1 MHNIKYYIVY
11 PTPMPSEQELLDRI
25 LNILKFKSKG
35 MTITEISHVTNIH
48 RNSIAK
54 YLQVLLASGKVD
66 VQLIGNAK
74 VYTLSRRLPINSM
87 LHCSPD
93 LIVLLNQ
100 DRRIIQVND
109 KYLKYFNLDE
119 NDILNREINN
129 PAIPVI
135 SDEIILPLIDR
146 SIENGEVCSKETTY
160 AYDGKLYYFFVKYV
174 PLVLDGGEH
183 GLILII
189 KDFTEEK
196 KIKDALTENEEKF
209 KNLFNNAN
217 DSLFLYEITAN
228 QDIGKL
234 IEVNDTACNKLNYT
248 RNEFFQMEFC
258 EIFNSE
264 FHCQHSAIETNPTEN
279 YHSIYEGMQV
289 KKDGTTFPIE
299 ASAHVFSLQDK
310 LVVLYVIRDI
320 SERKNVE
327 NSLNRTY
334 AVVR

>member
-146 SIENGEVCSKETTY
+146 SIENGGSMQQ
-160 AYDGKLYYFFVKYV
+160 G
-174 PLVLDGGEH
+174 
-183 GLILII
+183 
-189 KDFTEEK
+189 
-196 KIKDALTENEEKF
+196 
-209 KNLFNNAN
+209 N
-217 DSLFLYEITAN
+217 DLCI
-228 QDIGKL
+228 
-234 IEVNDTACNKLNYT
+234 
-248 RNEFFQMEFC
+248 
-258 EIFNSE
+258 
-264 FHCQHSAIETNPTEN
+264 
-279 YHSIYEGMQV
+279 
-289 KKDGTTFPIE
+289 
-299 ASAHVFSLQDK
+299 
-310 LVVLYVIRDI
+310 
-320 SERKNVE
+320 
-327 NSLNRTY
+327 
-334 AVVR
+334 